1 MKPSRIEPPE
11 KKPPHIKPR
20 VLIVDDEPDDVTI
33 ARRELGPPF
42 ESESVGSAAEA
53 LERLREAR
61 FDLVLLDYRLGDS
74 NALAL
79 LQEMRR
85 EGAPPV
91 IVVSGREDARV
102 AAAARELGAFAFLA
116 KDAFPG
122 GALAALAS
130 EALAPRARPATA
142 ASPEATVLERMSEAL
157 YAVDEDGVIVL
168 ANPAFERLL
177 GYTARQLL
185 GAGLERVMG
194 PEALGATASCLA
206 SGRAFVE
213 TELVART
220 GGRIPALVSPTPLRD
235 PGGHVAVVRDFRDIR
250 SRIGDLER
258 ANRLLQA
265 NLVEVAVQVLHNAGN
280 AAASLDVRV
289 EDLRREL
296 DADIEAVRIIE
307 QATLAL
313 DGRPE
318 VLDLVRD
325 AARSLGDAHAA
336 RADAVAGIR
345 RGLAHVT
352 KAIDYARSFAGKTES
367 PDAALDLP
375 RCVETAAALAR
386 DIARGRG
393 LEVEIG
399 VDVPADATRLPVPE
413 PGFEQLVLNLLKNAV
428 ESVADRSLRDPAA
441 PRRIRV
447 AARVERDTLRLEI
460 ADTGHGASGETTARA
475 FEFGFTTKPEG
486 SGFGLHASAE
496 FVERLGGRIALAS
509 PGRDQGATITV
520 EVPLAP
526 AARAAA

>member
-1 MKPSRIEPPE
+1 MIAAAR
-11 KKPPHIKPR
+11 PR
-20 VLIVDDEPDDVTI
+20 VLIVDDDPDDVEI
-33 ARRELGPPF
+33 ARRELGDPF
-42 ESESVGSAAEA
+42 EPESVGSAAEA
-53 LERLREAR
+53 LERLRAAR

-79 LQEMRR
+79 LQEMRKD
-85 EGAPPV
+85 GAPPV
-91 IVVSGREDARV
+91 IVVSGREDPRV
-102 AAAARELGAFAFLA
+102 AAAARGLGAFAFLA
-116 KDAFPG
+116 KDAFAG

-130 EALAPRARPATA
+130 DALAPKERPEAV

-177 GYTARQLL
+177 GYAPRQLL

-213 TELVART
+213 TELVARS
-220 GGRIPALVSPTPLRD
+220 GARIPALVSPTPLRD

-250 SRIGDLER
+250 NRIGGLER

-296 DADIEAVRIIE
+296 DADLEAVRIIE
-307 QATLAL
+307 HATRTLE
-313 DGRPE
+313 GRAE
-318 VLDLVRD
+318 LLDLVRD
-325 AARSLGDAHAA
+325 AARSIGQAHAA
-336 RADAVAGIR
+336 RADAVKGIR
-345 RGLAHVT
+345 RGLAHIA

-375 RCVETAAALAR
+375 RCVETAVALAH

-393 LEVEIG
+393 LEVEFA
-399 VDVPADATRLPVPE
+399 VDVPADATHLPVPE
-413 PGFEQLVLNLLKNAV
+413 AGFEQLVLNLLKNAV
-428 ESVADRSLRDPAA
+428 ESVADRAARDAAA
-441 PRRIRV
+441 PRRVRV
-447 AARVERDTLRLEI
+447 SARIEDGTLRLEVE
-460 ADTGHGASGETTARA
+460 DSGQGVSKEAAARA
-475 FEFGFTTKPEG
+475 FQFGFTTKPEG

-509 PGRDQGATITV
+509 AGVDQGATITV
-520 EVPLAP
+520 LVPVGP
-526 AARAAA
+526 TARAAA